1 MEIQHANMAQKA
13 YIVSASGRVNLIGEH
28 VDYCGGKVLP
38 AALSFKNTITVR
50 PNGENVIRL
59 TWSTLP
65 DVVELD
71 INNLA
76 NYKDEKYAKYQAGSA
91 YIWQQAGHKVL
102 GCDMHFDCRVP
113 FGSGLS
119 SSAAIEVST
128 IAALC
133 TVAGEPM
140 DKREIALAAQRAENV
155 YVGVNCG
162 IMDQYASAVGKKNHA
177 MLLDCKAV
185 ESEYVPAEFGDYRLI
200 IANCNKPHDLITSK
214 YNERRGEVE
223 EALRLLKTRVEIDC
237 LADMT
242 VAQFEEHSDILP
254 PVIRERAFHVVSE
267 CERVSRAIKAMSAGD
282 MVELGAL
289 LNASHAS
296 LRDLYEVTGEELDSL
311 AAAAQA
317 HPDCIGSRMTGAGF
331 GGCTVSLVHKD
342 GVEDFKVYVSE
353 RYTKETGYPVTFYD
367 ADIDD
372 GITVKEIDA

>member
-1 MEIQHANMAQKA
+1 MEIQYVKTEQGKYTVTAA
-13 YIVSASGRVNLIGEH
+13 GRVNLIGEH

-50 PNGENVIRL
+50 PNGENIIRL
-59 TWSTLP
+59 TWATLP
-65 DVVELD
+65 DTVELNID
-71 INNLA
+71 KLES
-76 NYKDEKYAKYQAGSA
+76 YKDEKYAKYQAGSA
-91 YIWQQAGHKVL
+91 YVWQQAGHKIV

-133 TVAGEPM
+133 VMAGEKIDP
-140 DKREIALAAQRAENV
+140 REIALAAQKAENV

-223 EALRLLKTRVEIDC
+223 EALRLLKTRADIDC
-237 LADMT
+237 LADLT
-242 VAQFEEHSDILP
+242 VAQFDEISDILP
-254 PVIRERAFHVVSE
+254 PVIRRRAYHVVSE
-267 CERVSRAIKAMSAGD
+267 CDRVANAIKAMRAGD
-282 MVELGAL
+282 METLGGL

-296 LRDLYEVTGEELDSL
+296 LRDLYEVTGDELDAL
-311 AAAAQA
+311 ADAAQA

-342 GVEDFKVYVSE
+342 GVEDFKQYVSE
-353 RYTKETGYPVTFYD
+353 RYTREIGYPVTFYD

-372 GITVKEIDA
+372 GITVEATEA